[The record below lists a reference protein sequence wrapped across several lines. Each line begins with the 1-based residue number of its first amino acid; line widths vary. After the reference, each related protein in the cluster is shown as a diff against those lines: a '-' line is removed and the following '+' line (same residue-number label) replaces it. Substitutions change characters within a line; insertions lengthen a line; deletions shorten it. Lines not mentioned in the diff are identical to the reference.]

1 MKEKLWK
8 KTGRKIM
15 AKTQIGEPLFHIAK
29 RGNLPLWKA
38 IVIRGGAIV
47 GAILFSAILCA
58 IMFKASPFE
67 IIRSLFNGIL
77 GTERRIW
84 LLIRDTALLL
94 GVGLALLPAFK
105 MKFWNLGGNG
115 QILMGALVTVAI
127 MRSSI
132 GENSPA
138 IANILM
144 LIGSIVIG
152 AIWAVIPAIFKAFF
166 KTNESLFTLMM
177 NYIASGIVA
186 YFLSV
191 WSVNGTGVLG
201 QVKTGHLPEIA
212 NAHLLTILVVA
223 FLTALMHVY
232 MKHCKQ
238 GYEISVVGESEN
250 TAKYIGINVKKVII
264 RTLAISGAICG
275 IIGLLLAGAIDHS
288 INEQTANNMGF
299 TAIMV
304 AWLAKFNPLIM
315 ILSSLL
321 IAFLTRGMGQVQT
334 DFGIFND
341 AIANLVVGIVYFIV
355 IGCEFF
361 ISYQIKFKKIKKST
375 SGSTPNGESVSKK
388 VETGV
393 KEGE

>member
-1 MKEKLWK
+1 MNNKSV
-8 KTGRKIM
+8 R
-15 AKTQIGEPLFHIAK
+15 EPLFHIAK
-29 RGNLPLWKA
+29 RGQIPLLKA
-38 IVIRGGAIV
+38 IMIRSIAIV
-47 GAILFSAILCA
+47 GGIFFSAVLCGIVFGA
-58 IMFKASPFE
+58 NPFAV
-67 IIRSLFNGIL
+67 IGSLFDGVL

-94 GVGLALLPAFK
+94 GVGLALVPAFK

-127 MRSSI
+127 MRSSL
-132 GENSPA
+132 GQNNVA

-144 LIGSIVIG
+144 LVCSVLAG

-177 NYIASGIVA
+177 NYIAVGLVS
-186 YFLSV
+186 YFINK
-191 WSVNGTGVLG
+191 WSTNGSGVLG
-201 QVKTGHLPEIA
+201 QIYTGHLPILA

-223 FLTALMHVY
+223 ILLGVMFAY
-232 MKHCKQ
+232 MKYSKQ
-238 GYEISVVGESEN
+238 GYEVAVVGESEN

-275 IIGLLLAGAIDHS
+275 IIGLLLAGSIDHS
-288 INEQTANNMGF
+288 ISEQTANNMGF

-304 AWLAKFNPLIM
+304 AWLAKFSPLMM

-334 DFGIFND
+334 DFGIAND
-341 AIANLVVGIVYFIV
+341 AVADIVVGIIYFVI

-361 ISYQIKFKKIKKST
+361 ISYKIRFKKEKGTKNKKDFLSPDVAMDSAET
-375 SGSTPNGESVSKK
+375 SKK
-388 VETGV
+388 E
-393 KEGE
+393 EE

>member
-1 MKEKLWK
+1 MTK
-8 KTGRKIM
+8 K
-15 AKTQIGEPLFHIAK
+15 QLGEPLFHIAK

-38 IVIRGGAIV
+38 IIIRGGAIV

-58 IMFKASPFE
+58 IMFKASPLD
-67 IIRSLFNGIL
+67 IISSLFKGIF
-77 GTERRIW
+77 GTKRRIW
-84 LLIRDTALLL
+84 LFVRDTALLL

-115 QILMGALVTVAI
+115 QILMGALVTIAI

-132 GENSPA
+132 GKNNVL

-144 LIGSIVIG
+144 VIGSITVG

-201 QVKTGHLPEIA
+201 QVKTGHLPQIE

-223 FLTALMHVY
+223 VLTALMHVY

-288 INEQTANNMGF
+288 INEQTAQNMGF

-341 AIANLVVGIVYFIV
+341 AIANLIIGIVYFIV

-361 ISYQIKFKKIKKST
+361 ITYQIKFKKAKKST
-375 SGSTPNGESVSKK
+375 SASSSNTKQK
-388 VETGV
+388 VE
-393 KEGE
+393 KEVIKEEK

>member
-1 MKEKLWK
+1 MNNKSV
-8 KTGRKIM
+8 R
-15 AKTQIGEPLFHIAK
+15 EPLFHIAK
-29 RGNLPLWKA
+29 RGQIPLLKA
-38 IVIRGGAIV
+38 IMIRSIAIV
-47 GAILFSAILCA
+47 GGIFFSAVLCGIVFGA
-58 IMFKASPFE
+58 NPFAV
-67 IIRSLFNGIL
+67 IGSLFDGVL

-94 GVGLALLPAFK
+94 GVGLALVPAFK

-127 MRSSI
+127 MRSSL
-132 GENSPA
+132 GQNNVA

-144 LIGSIVIG
+144 LVCSVLAG

-177 NYIASGIVA
+177 NYIAVGLVS
-186 YFLSV
+186 YFINK
-191 WSVNGTGVLG
+191 WSTNGSGVLG
-201 QVKTGHLPEIA
+201 QIYTGHLPILA

-223 FLTALMHVY
+223 ILLGVMFAY
-232 MKHCKQ
+232 MKYSKQ
-238 GYEISVVGESEN
+238 GYEVAVVGESEN

-275 IIGLLLAGAIDHS
+275 IIGLLLAGSIDHS
-288 INEQTANNMGF
+288 ISEQTANNMGF

-304 AWLAKFNPLIM
+304 AWLAKFSPLMM

-334 DFGIFND
+334 DFGIAND
-341 AIANLVVGIVYFIV
+341 AVADIVVGIIYFVI

-361 ISYQIKFKKIKKST
+361 ISYKIRFKKEKGTKNKKDFLSPDVAMDSAET
-375 SGSTPNGESVSKK
+375 SN
-388 VETGV
+388 
-393 KEGE
+393 KEEE